1 MKRMNTARITAIVLL
16 LALIGSS
23 ACAATLP
30 QLLAYAKSHGFSV
43 KSSATSS
50 TKATLS
56 YTEIDTGKDKLTW
69 TNGAKKKYT
78 ITASKDG
85 DKVKLQQLHLYM
97 IQNYKKWSAC
107 TFTLNGSMVYAYNN
121 KKAKKV
127 YGTQSAYRKV
137 VKKQS
142 SVAAK
147 AKVYVLNTNTMK
159 FHLSTCGE
167 VSKIKAANK
176 KTVKDTR
183 DNIINQRF
191 VPCKKCNP

>member
-1 MKRMNTARITAIVLL
+1 MKTARFARIFAVVLL

-30 QLLAYAKSHGFSV
+30 QLLTYAKSLGFSV

-50 TKATLS
+50 TKATLA
-56 YTEIDTGKDKLTW
+56 YTEIDFGKDKLTW

-85 DKVKLQQLHLYM
+85 SKVKLQQLHLYM
-97 IQNYKKWSAC
+97 IQNYKKWKTC
-107 TFTLNGSMVYAYNN
+107 TFTLNGSMVYGYKN

-127 YGTQSAYRKV
+127 YNTLTAYRK
-137 VKKQS
+137 
-142 SVAAK
+142 AAK
-147 AKVYVLNTNTMK
+147 NQASIAAKSKVYVLNTNTMK

-167 VSKIKAANK
+167 VSRIKAANK

-183 DNIINQRF
+183 GNIIKQHY